1 MEISVGWAGEY
12 ARDKFV
18 IDLTEQDDLPAIF
31 AEAKVQMPDPA
42 TIPLEAKYA
51 LLRVEAERLA
61 LKAAMDKGV
70 VDAATGSQQLTVL
83 DARKA
88 QLFSYMANRYPA
100 AEPVDA

>member
-31 AEAKVQMPDPA
+31 AEARVQMPDPA
-42 TIPLEAKYA
+42 TIPLQAKYA

-61 LKAAMDKGV
+61 LMAAMDKHV
-70 VDAATGSQQLTVL
+70 VGPQDGSAQLDALN
-83 DARKA
+83 ARKA
-88 QLFSYMANRYPA
+88 QLFEYMTNRYPA